1 MNTKIKDIETHHKA
15 MNDSDRIS
23 LLMVQGYQDR
33 LTSARRIAMHKRCE
47 QWKREHIGTGRTES
61 PDLFPFPRQGKRPD
75 QLMFSAIMLF
85 GSAFLGLLCGIA
97 WAITRF
103 IP

>member
-1 MNTKIKDIETHHKA
+1 

-23 LLMVQGYQDR
+23 LLMVQGYQNR
-33 LTSARRIAMHKRCE
+33 LTSARRIAMHKQCE
-47 QWKREHIGTGRTES
+47 QWKREHAGTGRTES

-75 QLMFSAIMLF
+75 QLIYSASVLLGF
-85 GSAFLGLLCGIA
+85 GLTGVLVGIA

-103 IP
+103 VP